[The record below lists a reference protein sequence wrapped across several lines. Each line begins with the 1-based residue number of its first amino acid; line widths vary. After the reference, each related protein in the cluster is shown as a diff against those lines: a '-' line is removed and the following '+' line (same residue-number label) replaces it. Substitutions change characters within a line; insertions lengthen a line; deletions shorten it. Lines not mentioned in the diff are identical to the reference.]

1 MYFIR
6 PLFLKEAWCGHFL
19 LNRGRGKLYL
29 LHTRFSTQ
37 SSNFFFLFYRLC
49 WKTCFFSMNWGINY
63 FMGKKYRKDEKLS
76 SVGPIFFYFLKLCD
90 PPKN

>member
-37 SSNFFFLFYRLC
+37 SSKSFFPFLSLMLENMFFFDELGDKLFY
-49 WKTCFFSMNWGINY
+49 G
-63 FMGKKYRKDEKLS
+63 
-76 SVGPIFFYFLKLCD
+76 
-90 PPKN
+90 